1 MSNDDFEELT
11 EPGFV
16 EGGEDSWT
24 LRVASGRLAACA
36 AMRDGLAGSDI
47 GGEAAPA
54 VAWGGADDADFSRVT
69 GWVAVSDMDG
79 MGGSLVPGYLLAAW
93 WGGRLWLR
101 YAAEVPAG
109 ESAEDEADSA
119 AVCGDAGVMVDGMQR
134 LRAHG
139 RGPSL
144 QVVPLSERDGFLK
157 RDGRWR
163 VDVPWEVLAVYG
175 VHPSGELWDD
185 ASNMR
190 QEYRVTLWM
199 VPVGRVVC
207 FMATSSKRYAEDG
220 SLAPCAERMRWSEF
234 GRMYGESV
242 GTMGPHAPFEAALL
256 PWEADG
262 SEPWTGATDEWSSGY
277 EADAMCCGRVADGAR
292 VERRAGYARPVS
304 ACGRFHDS
312 SLLGA
317 FMAML
322 GWTMKPSIEDVF
334 GFPAAGFGE
343 VLERGLVTAPLERVG
358 VYECAQDYR
367 FDPDS
372 VEGLGLSFGF
382 ATGGYVLPEEN
393 WPPVADL
400 YRVTLRAEI
409 PTAGGSTLHLRLAGT
424 EADGV
429 LLTASMF
436 AEVLKDW
443 TGTEE
448 RPDGGGTVGGGG
460 GEDNFTPEDERW
472 KPDGGDDEEDVEADD
487 WPGPGPRP
495 NPDDDEDVDEDSNP
509 DNRPA
514 VKIGY
519 ERGAGFKSCSLV
531 RRGGAYYWKLVLDGA
546 AVSAA
551 LRGVEVPGQLTLK
564 ANGSQA
570 GTEDRVVHMGL
581 STAGGHS
588 ALAAGKS
595 VTGSGALAFRGSNQQ
610 VIQSSVV
617 CKYALQLDM
626 EVSVPDKVWYLSA
639 TEVST
644 AGSWVRRTASDG
656 LTCFQARAQ
665 EWYKFSVDVA
675 ALKTAAV
682 NELRGRVTSRRVSD
696 SAVSV
701 SHDSVVSGTLS
712 GTVLDA
718 SAEATLSGAKKE

>member
-36 AMRDGLAGSDI
+36 TLRDGLTGSDI

-101 YAAEVPAG
+101 YAAEIPAG

-119 AVCGDAGVMVDGMQR
+119 AVYGDAGAMVDGMQR

-163 VDVPWEVLAVYG
+163 ADVPWEVLAVYG
-175 VHPSGELWDD
+175 AHPSGTLWDN
-185 ASNMR
+185 ASNMQ
-190 QEYRVTLWM
+190 QERRVTLWM
-199 VPVGRVVC
+199 VPVGRAVC
-207 FMATSSKRYAEDG
+207 FMATSCERYAADG
-220 SLAPCAERMRWSEF
+220 SLAPCAERMRWSEW

-242 GTMGPHAPFEAALL
+242 GTSGPHAPFEAALL

-262 SEPWTGATDEWSSGY
+262 SEPWTVATDEWSDGF
-277 EADAMCCGRVADGAR
+277 EADAMCCGRVADGVR
-292 VERRAGYARPVS
+292 IERRAGYARPVS
-304 ACGRFHDS
+304 VCGRFHDS
-312 SLLGA
+312 SLCGA

-322 GWTMKPSIEDVF
+322 GWTVRPSIEDVF

-343 VLERGLVTAPLERVG
+343 VLEHGLVTAPLERVG

-372 VEGLGLSFGF
+372 VEGLGLSLGWT
-382 ATGGYVLPEEN
+382 AGLCVLPAEN

-443 TGTEE
+443 TGTEK
-448 RPDGGGTVGGGG
+448 RPDDGGGGGGG
-460 GEDNFTPEDERW
+460 GEDNFTPPEKWE
-472 KPDGGDDEEDVEADD
+472 PDDGDDEEDEDADD

-519 ERGAGFKSCSLV
+519 ERGEGFKSCSLV
-531 RRGGAYYWKLVLDGA
+531 RRGGAYFWKLVLDGA

-551 LRGVEVPGQLTLK
+551 LRGVEVPGRLTLK
-564 ANGSQA
+564 ANGSQPGTA
-570 GTEDRVVHMGL
+570 GRVVYMGL
-581 STAGGHS
+581 NKNGGHS
-588 ALAAGKS
+588 VSANGKT
-595 VTGSGALAFRGSNQQ
+595 VTGTGSLVFHGTNA
-610 VIQSSVV
+610 VDASMKEYS
-617 CKYALQLDM
+617 CELRFGFDLD
-626 EVSVPDKVWYLSA
+626 VSVPDKVWYLSA

-644 AGSWVRRTASDG
+644 AGSWVRRSVSDG
-656 LTCFQARAQ
+656 VSCFQARAQ
-665 EWYKFSVDVA
+665 EWYKFSVNME
-675 ALKTAAV
+675 ALRAAAV
-682 NELRGRVTSRRVSD
+682 NELRGRLTSRRVSD
-696 SAVSV
+696 TDVSV
-701 SHDSVVSGTLS
+701 SHDSTVTGTLS
-712 GTVLDA
+712 GTVLNATA
-718 SAEATLSGAKKE
+718 SAILS

>member
-24 LRVASGRLAACA
+24 LRVASGRLAPCA

-54 VAWGGADDADFSRVT
+54 VAWGSADDADFSRVT

-79 MGGSLVPGYLLAAW
+79 MGGELVPGFLLAAW

-119 AVCGDAGVMVDGMQR
+119 AVYGDAGVMVDGMQR

-207 FMATSSKRYAEDG
+207 FMATSSERYAADG

-234 GRMYGESV
+234 GRMYGE
-242 GTMGPHAPFEAALL
+242 TLWKCGPHAAFEAALL

-262 SEPWTGATDEWSSGY
+262 SEPWTGATDEWSDGY

-292 VERRAGYARPVS
+292 VERRDGYARPVS

-312 SLLGA
+312 SLCGA

-322 GWTMKPSIEDVF
+322 GWTMRPSIEDVF

-343 VLERGLVTAPLERVG
+343 VLEHGLVTAPLERVG

-382 ATGGYVLPEEN
+382 ATGGYVLPSEN

-429 LLTASMF
+429 LLTASLF
-436 AEVLKDW
+436 AEVLRTW
-443 TGTEE
+443 TGTEP
-448 RPDGGGTVGGGG
+448 RPGSPGGGSGGGTGG
-460 GEDNFTPEDERW
+460 GEDNLTPEDEKW
-472 KPDGGDDEEDVEADD
+472 DPDGTDDEETDD
-487 WPGPGPRP
+487 WPIPGPRP

-519 ERGAGFKSCSLV
+519 ERGTGFKSCSLV
-531 RRGGAYYWKLVLDGA
+531 RRGGAYFWKLVLDGA

-551 LRGVEVPGQLTLK
+551 LRNVDVPGSVTLK
-564 ANGSQA
+564 AGGSQQ
-570 GTEDRVVHMGL
+570 GTKATVYMGL
-581 STAGGHS
+581 GKDGGASS
-588 ALAAGKS
+588 AAEGKK
-595 VTGSGALAFRGSNQQ
+595 VTGKAVLAFRGGNMQDIEREA
-610 VIQSSVV
+610 VKCEFV
-617 CKYALQLDM
+617 LGFELD
-626 EVSVPDKVWYLSA
+626 VAVPDRVWYLST
-639 TEVST
+639 TEVSS
-644 AGSWVRRTASDG
+644 AGSWVRRAASDG

-665 EWYKFSVDVA
+665 EWYKFSVDTA
-675 ALKTAAV
+675 ALKAAAV
-682 NELRGRVTSRRVSD
+682 NELSGRLSRRRVSD
-696 SAVSV
+696 SSVST
-701 SHDSVVSGTLS
+701 SHDSTVTGTLS
-712 GTVLDA
+712 GTVLESTA
-718 SAEATLSGAKKE
+718 SAILS